1 MTEDVNT
8 NRKAKYSVFSDLF
21 SDKRYLLE
29 LYRALHPE
37 DVTATQ
43 GQALRLALFS
53 ALFSFEATSARVT
66 SS

>member
-8 NRKAKYSVFSDLF
+8 NRKAKDSVFSDLF

-43 GQALRLALFS
+43 EERSEKL
-53 ALFSFEATSARVT
+53 
-66 SS
+66 